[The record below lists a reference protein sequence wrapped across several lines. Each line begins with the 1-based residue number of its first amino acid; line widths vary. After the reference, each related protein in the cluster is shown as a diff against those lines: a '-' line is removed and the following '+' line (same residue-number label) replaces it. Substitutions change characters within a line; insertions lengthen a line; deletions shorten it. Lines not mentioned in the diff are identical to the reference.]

1 VAGLQDGGGM
11 VILWRGFDD
20 GGSFGEGE
28 GEGGSFGGV
37 VGVVVVLMEME
48 EEEDEGRE
56 LEEL

>member
-1 VAGLQDGGGM
+1 M

-48 EEEDEGRE
+48 EELVEVGVLVKKRKNEGER
-56 LEEL
+56 